1 MATLSK
7 LTKAQLIEHIV
18 MQDAKLRASAAEC
31 AQLRE
36 LVQRPAP
43 VAAQYVAPVDMH
55 KAYYDYV
62 RNERTTQRAAGYRVC
77 TYKSFSQWSEQFKAP
92 LTLAEQHAAELDAAT
107 EHYGAPWRSV

>member
-7 LTKAQLIEHIV
+7 LTKAQLIEHI
-18 MQDAKLRASAAEC
+18 MQLDAQLRASAAEC

-43 VAAQYVAPVDMH
+43 VAAQYVAPADMH

-92 LTLAEQHAAELDAAT
+92 LALAEQHAAELDAAT
-107 EHYGAPWRSV
+107 EHYGAPWRST